1 MRGKTTSTLCGMSS
15 VSASVRTPSARFG
28 RVLERVS
35 EESPLIAVV
44 GLFATF
50 VAASAAPYMI
60 IGDTWL
66 TFLGGRE
73 IAQHGIPGIDALTVL
88 SHGRMWVDQQ
98 WLAQLASYHLE
109 STFGLRATLAV
120 FAAMVVAP
128 FVIACWFARNRGA
141 SPRSVAI
148 FAVLAAPAALCAVR
162 AQAFSYLLFAPF
174 LALLAAES
182 RRPTRRVWL
191 ALPVLALWANLHGAV
206 LVAAALVSLLGFSEL
221 VGRRS
226 RARGLAL
233 LLLPWPCL
241 FASPYGLSLVD
252 YYRSTLDNPLF
263 KKYVLEWTPPIFPS
277 AVGLPFFLAAGLA
290 IVLVARRPRDLTFF
304 EGGALLLTLL
314 GALTAQR
321 SIVWFSYTALL
332 LLPAVLGRASPQP
345 AAASYAVR
353 RVLGL
358 AAFGIVAIGLATAG
372 VAAAHASAG
381 IDSLWPKEALRTVR
395 AVVAA
400 DPHARVVGA
409 EGSADWLLY
418 EIPELRGRIAF
429 DGRFE
434 VLSQGQFQS
443 VRDYLKQSGP
453 DWQRFSRGYRIVVVD
468 PERNSGLY
476 RFYRSRGLRILYGG
490 SRVAVFER

>member
-1 MRGKTTSTLCGMSS
+1 MSS
-15 VSASVRTPSARFG
+15 ISASRLRTPSARFG

-44 GLFATF
+44 GLFTTF

-73 IAQHGIPGIDALTVL
+73 IAQHGIPGIDTLTVL

-98 WLAQLASYHLE
+98 WLAQLASYRLE

-120 FAAMVVAP
+120 FAAMVVVP
-128 FVIACWFARNRGA
+128 FVIACWFARRRGA

-148 FAVLAAPAALCAVR
+148 FALLAAPAALCAVR

-182 RRPTRRVWL
+182 RRQTRRVWF

-206 LVAAALVSLLGFSEL
+206 LVGAALVSLLGFSEL

-226 RARGLAL
+226 RARAVAL

-241 FASPYGLSLVD
+241 FASPYGLSLVG
-252 YYRSTLDNPLF
+252 YYRSTVDNPLF
-263 KKYVLEWTPPIFPS
+263 KKYVLEWTPPTFPS
-277 AVGLPFFLAAGLA
+277 AIGIPFFLAAGLA
-290 IVLVARRPRDLTFF
+290 IVLIARRPRDLTFF
-304 EGGALLLTLL
+304 ERGVLLITLL
-314 GALTAQR
+314 AALTAQR
-321 SIVWFSYTALL
+321 SIVWFSYAALL
-332 LLPAVLGRASPQP
+332 LLPAVLGRTSPHR
-345 AAASYAVR
+345 AAASYVLR

-358 AAFGIVAIGLATAG
+358 AAFGIVAIGMGTAG
-372 VAAAHASAG
+372 VAAAHASAR

-395 AVVAA
+395 AAIRA
-400 DPHARVVGA
+400 NPHARVVGA
-409 EGSADWLLY
+409 EESADWLLY
-418 EIPELRGRIAF
+418 EIPELRGRLAF

-434 VLSQGQFQS
+434 VLSQAQFQS

-453 DWQRFSRGYRIVVVD
+453 DWQRLSRAYQIVVVD
-468 PERNSGLY
+468 PERNGGLY
-476 RFYRSRGLRILYGG
+476 RFYRSRGLRMLYGG